1 MRRMRNLIW
10 PVLFSV
16 TTISVL
22 CFVVK
27 PEILTGTNITT
38 KEIAGKGLYP
48 ATTYASAK
56 MVTTGS
62 FMHPVAFKALSHR
75 SLEISSDLKIAL
87 RFYVSDK
94 KLMGKHFEKKHCH
107 QSVKSSAGFFQGA
120 YEQAL

>member
-1 MRRMRNLIW
+1 MRRMRNFIW

-27 PEILTGTNITT
+27 PEILTGTNMTT
-38 KEIAGKGLYP
+38 KEIAGKSLYT

-62 FMHPVAFKALSHR
+62 FIHPVAFKALSYR
-75 SLEISSDLKIAL
+75 SIEISSDLKIAL
-87 RFYVSDK
+87 RFYVSENK
-94 KLMGKHFEKKHCH
+94 SIGKRFVKRHDH
-107 QSVKSSAGFFQGA
+107 QFVNPSAGFFQGA